1 MEKKDILEKCRE
13 YNGSNDYLYYRLYRE
28 QTDTRAIV
36 CAPCNYLYTND
47 EDQFFGVCIYMSEN
61 NLGDGMRPFFPN
73 VRELFGTRMVKVTER
88 TDSLGT
94 RSLDNQEIRE
104 LPFRNRIDAEPR
116 FQSSFIPA
124 YTCFECA
131 DVTDILDPRTSLADL
146 CRRNGEFHSFINA
159 LAERFRV
166 ETDRI
171 GLVGSA
177 ALGAETPNDY
187 DIVFYGDTAEL
198 WRINGIMAE
207 INRKQG
213 TPKVGGLPLPF
224 RILFEGRIIDTL
236 KVYDSPASA
245 GVHAARLVR
254 PDVPFRCRVT
264 DDTAA
269 LQVEPY
275 LQVDGEDYS
284 SMILAETFFQCVLRK
299 GDVIEGRGDII
310 VWEHGGKEER
320 TMLCREP
327 FRQLRDFTRYFHRY
341 E

>member
-13 YNGSNDYLYYRLYRE
+13 YNGSNDYLYYRICRE
-28 QTDTRAIV
+28 QTDTSAII
-36 CAPCNYLYTND
+36 CAPCNYLYRND
-47 EDQFFGVCIYMSEN
+47 ENQFFGTCIYMSEN
-61 NLGDGMRPFFPN
+61 NLSDGMRHAFPT
-73 VRELFGTRMVKVTER
+73 VKELFGTRMAKVAEL
-88 TDSLGT
+88 TDGQGT
-94 RSLDNQEIRE
+94 RSLDNREIRE
-104 LPFRNRIDAEPR
+104 LPFLHRIDSEPR
-116 FQSSFIPA
+116 FQSPFIPA

-131 DVTDILDPRTSLADL
+131 DVTEILDPRTALADR
-146 CRRNGEFHSFINA
+146 CRRNGEFHSLIDAF
-159 LAERFRV
+159 AERFGV
-166 ETDRI
+166 GTDRI

-177 ALGAETPNDY
+177 ALGTETPNDY
-187 DIVFYGDTAEL
+187 DIVFYGDAAEL
-198 WRINGIMAE
+198 WRINGVMAE

-245 GVHAARLVR
+245 GVHAARLAL

-264 DDTAA
+264 DDTAS

-275 LQVDGEDYS
+275 LQVDGGDYS
-284 SMILAETFFQCVLRK
+284 SLILAETFFQSVLRK

-327 FRQLRDFTRYFHRY
+327 FRQLQDFTRYFRRY